1 MLHSKIDLNLF
12 TVLLEV
18 YKQGSIT
25 AAAEKLHITQ
35 PAVSHSLARLREK
48 FNDPLFIRHGRK
60 MVPSQTCQTIMPKII
75 ESLANLESTLVPSS
89 NFDIRE
95 HHKEIKLGLRD
106 ILESLFFPPLVTD
119 LVTNTPN
126 IKIGSRQIS
135 HLKMEQLLTEQ
146 TIDVVIDVLV
156 PTGEKIKSQFVC
168 NEHFSLV
175 CRPDHPI
182 LKAPSIDNY
191 QKYPHGIVT
200 LKGATVDIV
209 DMALAKHGVS
219 RNVVLRCEHYFAA
232 ASVACQCDMLLTMPN
247 AYANT
252 LKGKLPIA
260 VSPLPFE
267 VPYLP
272 VHMYWHE
279 QTDADP
285 INQWIREKLMNIA
298 HQLFPVGVNPSSKQL
313 S

>member
-18 YKQGSIT
+18 YQQGSIT

-35 PAVSHSLARLREK
+35 PAVSHSLAKLREK

-60 MVPSQTCQTIMPKII
+60 MMPSPTCQTIMPQII
-75 ESLANLESTLVPSS
+75 ESLANLEATLVPNTS
-89 NFDIRE
+89 FDITQ

-126 IKIGSRQIS
+126 IKIRSRQIS
-135 HLKMEQLLTEQ
+135 HLEMEQLLTEQ
-146 TIDVVIDVLV
+146 AIDIVIDVLV
-156 PTGEKIKSQFVC
+156 PTSEKINSKFVC

-182 LKAPSIDNY
+182 LKAPTIENY
-191 QKYPHGIVT
+191 QRYPHGIVS
-200 LKGATVDIV
+200 LKGSTVDIV

-219 RNVVLRCEHYFAA
+219 RNVALRCEHYFAA
-232 ASVACQCDMLLTMPN
+232 ASVACRCDMLLTMPN

-252 LKGKLPIA
+252 LKGKLPIV

-267 VPYLP
+267 VPLLP
-272 VHMYWHE
+272 VHMYWH
-279 QTDADP
+279 QQNDDDQ
-285 INQWIREKLMNIA
+285 INQWMREKLFSIA
-298 HQLFPVGVNPSSKQL
+298 DQLFPMNTTTN
-313 S
+313 